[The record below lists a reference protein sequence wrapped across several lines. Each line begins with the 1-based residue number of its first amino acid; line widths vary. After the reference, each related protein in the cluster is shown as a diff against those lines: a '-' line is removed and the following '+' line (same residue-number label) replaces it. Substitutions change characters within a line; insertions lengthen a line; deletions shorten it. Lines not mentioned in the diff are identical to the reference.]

1 MPARAQRDFRRA
13 GARAAQPGP
22 TAGVRWPG
30 KIGLILL
37 TVLLLSL
44 SFAPFAQF
52 YLAWVGLV
60 PWLFLVRSTR
70 SQRAAFLWS
79 WLAGVLFFTA
89 NMWWLAYVTGPGM
102 VALMVVLGL
111 YWGLT
116 AVVIRGAGLLQR
128 AEDEDGGWRREDG
141 GKAAPASSP
150 SSILHP
156 PSSFFARLTRSPL
169 ARVLLIPTLW
179 VGLEWLRGNWPLNGL
194 PWLFLG
200 HGQTPI
206 LPMCQVADALGV
218 YGISF
223 WVVAVNALVA
233 LFILDRLKAARLV
246 PAGVAVA
253 AVLVLVL
260 GYGVFR
266 MSQTGSLTDG
276 PLVMVVQSN
285 YPQSNTGEKGAT
297 QEELVEFHVTK
308 TAEVLAATPGVDLVV
323 WSETMMPELN
333 RAARM
338 MARGLETRGHGDY
351 GQFLEETH
359 VRLQELARS
368 NRTGLL
374 VGAIYHDEQV
384 VPDPAAPEGMKSLQD
399 RRNSAFFYNRDGH
412 MSDDPGDRYDKI
424 HIVPFGEYLPFK
436 EALPW
441 LHRIILSLSPY
452 PEEYFLTPGAES
464 AMNVFRLRATA
475 TPASAPA
482 SAPTTP
488 VPPTS
493 VAAPD
498 LARDATVWRFVTPIC
513 FEDIDP
519 LLVAGMFRARK
530 ASAPHPS
537 GKAADFI
544 VNITNDGWFKAN
556 QMPQHLQA
564 ARFRS
569 IENRAPTARS
579 VNTGISGFVDS
590 FGHAYGLVPAGQE
603 GVSVQR
609 LQLDS
614 RLTLYTR
621 FGDVFAGICAGVTAL
636 VVAASVLAWAR
647 RRRSRAAEMK

>member
-1 MPARAQRDFRRA
+1 MPARANRDFLRA
-13 GARAAQPGP
+13 GARAAQPEP
-22 TAGVRWPG
+22 PAGVRWPG
-30 KIGLILL
+30 KVGLILL

-70 SQRAAFLWS
+70 SPWAAFLWS

-111 YWGLT
+111 YWGAA
-116 AVVIRGAGLLQR
+116 AVVIRGAGLLR
-128 AEDEDGGWRREDG
+128 REDEDGG
-141 GKAAPASSP
+141 KAPAPASILYPPFSSP
-150 SSILHP
+150 TS
-156 PSSFFARLTRSPL
+156 
-169 ARVLLIPTLW
+169 RVLLIPTIW
-179 VGLEWLRGNWPLNGL
+179 VGFEWLRGNWPLNGL

-223 WVVAVNALVA
+223 WVVAINALVA
-233 LFILDRLKAARLV
+233 LFILDRLKAGRLL
-246 PAGVAVA
+246 PAAVTVA
-253 AVLVLVL
+253 AVLELVA
-260 GYGVFR
+260 GYGAFR
-266 MSQTGSLTDG
+266 MAQAGSLTDG
-276 PLVMVVQSN
+276 PIVMVVQSN
-285 YPQSNTGEKGAT
+285 YPQSNTGEKGAS

-308 TAEVLAATPGVDLVV
+308 TAEALAANPGVDLVV

-333 RAARM
+333 RAARV
-338 MARGLETRGHGDY
+338 MARGLETRGHDDY
-351 GQFLEETH
+351 GQFLEDTH
-359 VRLQELARS
+359 ARLQELARS
-368 NRTGLL
+368 NKAGLL
-374 VGAIYHDEQV
+374 VGAIYHDERV
-384 VPDPAAPEGMKSLQD
+384 LPDPAAPEGVKALQD

-412 MSDDPGDRYDKI
+412 MSDEPGDRYDKI

-464 AMNVFRLRATA
+464 AMSVFRLRATEHPA
-475 TPASAPA
+475 TAPTSAP
-482 SAPTTP
+482 SAAA
-488 VPPTS
+488 
-493 VAAPD
+493 AAP
-498 LARDATVWRFVTPIC
+498 AQGPWRFVTPIC

-530 ASAPHPS
+530 ASSPHPS

-590 FGHAYGLVPAGQE
+590 FGRTYGLVPAGTE

-614 RLTLYTR
+614 RVTLYTR
-621 FGDVFAGICAGVTAL
+621 FGDVFAGVCAAIAAL
-636 VVAASVLAWAR
+636 VTGASVLAWAR
-647 RRRSRAAEMK
+647 RRRTRA

>member
-13 GARAAQPGP
+13 GARAAQLEP
-22 TAGVRWPG
+22 TGGIRWPA
-30 KIGLILL
+30 KVGLILL

-60 PWLFLVRSTR
+60 PWLLLVRNTR
-70 SQRAAFLWS
+70 SQVTAFLWG
-79 WLAGVLFFTA
+79 WIAGVLFFVA

-111 YWGLT
+111 YWGAA
-116 AVVIRGAGLLQR
+116 AVVIRGAGLLS
-128 AEDEDGGWRREDG
+128 EEWLSGGG
-141 GKAAPASSP
+141 GPRWGRKGRTGGDASTPPPDP
-150 SSILHP
+150 STTRPL
-156 PSSFFARLTRSPL
+156 LT
-169 ARVLLIPTLW
+169 VLLVPAVW
-179 VGLEWLRGNWPLNGL
+179 VGFEWLRGNWPLNGL

-200 HGQTPI
+200 HAQTPI

-223 WVVAVNALVA
+223 WVVALNALVA
-233 LFILDRLKAARLV
+233 LLVLDRLKAGRLV
-246 PAGVAVA
+246 PAAVAVA
-253 AVLVLVL
+253 AVVLLVL

-266 MSQTGSLTDG
+266 MSQTGVLSPG

-308 TAEVLAATPGVDLVV
+308 TAEALATNPGVDLVV

-333 RAARM
+333 RAART
-338 MARGLETRGHGDY
+338 MARGLETRGHADY

-359 VRLQELARS
+359 ARLQDLSRS

-374 VGAIYHDEQV
+374 VGAIYHDEAV
-384 VPDPAAPEGMKSLQD
+384 LPDPSAPQGMKSLQD
-399 RRNSAFFYNRDGH
+399 RRNSAFFYDRDGH
-412 MSDDPGDRYDKI
+412 MSDEPADRYDKI

-436 EALPW
+436 DALPW
-441 LHRIILSLSPY
+441 LHKLILSLSPY

-464 AMNVFRLRATA
+464 AMNVFRLRAAEGPAT
-475 TPASAPA
+475 TPATTSAPA
-482 SAPTTP
+482 AP
-488 VPPTS
+488 
-493 VAAPD
+493 AAAHRGSP
-498 LARDATVWRFVTPIC
+498 WRFVTPIC

-519 LLVAGMFRARK
+519 LLVAAMFRQRK
-530 ASAPHPS
+530 ASAAGAS

-590 FGHAYGLVPAGQE
+590 FGRTHGLVPAGRD

-614 RLTLYTR
+614 RVTLYTR
-621 FGDVFAGICAGVTAL
+621 WGDVFAGVCAAVTAL
-636 VVAASVLAWAR
+636 VAGASVLARAR
-647 RRRSRAAEMK
+647 RRRAPAA